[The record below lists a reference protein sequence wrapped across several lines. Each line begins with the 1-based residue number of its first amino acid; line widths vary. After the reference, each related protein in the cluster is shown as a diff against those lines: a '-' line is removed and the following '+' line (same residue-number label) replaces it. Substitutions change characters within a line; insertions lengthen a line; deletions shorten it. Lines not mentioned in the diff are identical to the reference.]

1 MVWQC
6 YARYGYLVWCNV
18 WSNSERYG
26 KNMKFIDQE
35 ETEKLKNVGLKIRQM
50 KLLNQ
55 EILDFFIK
63 DGEPLY
69 ESTQE
74 ILDIIKLYI
83 KGENPDYI
91 GEIVFQSDK
100 EPIIKI
106 LGLFGIDRLDIEKE
120 G

>member
-1 MVWQC
+1 
-6 YARYGYLVWCNV
+6 
-18 WSNSERYG
+18 
-26 KNMKFIDQE
+26 MKFIDQE
-35 ETEKLKNVGLKIRQM
+35 ETEKLKGIGSKVQQM

-69 ESTQE
+69 ESTQD

-100 EPIIKI
+100 EPVIKI
-106 LGLFGIDRLDIEKE
+106 LGVFGIDRSDIDKE